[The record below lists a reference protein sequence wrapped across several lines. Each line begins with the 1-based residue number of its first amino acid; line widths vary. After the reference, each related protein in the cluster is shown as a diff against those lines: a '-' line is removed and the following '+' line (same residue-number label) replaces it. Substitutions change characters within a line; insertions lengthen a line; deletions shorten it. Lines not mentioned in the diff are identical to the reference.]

1 MARTRS
7 IAVVAPAGIFDRA
20 RLGAAEAALRARG
33 HTVVEGAHIDGRHRW
48 FAGPAADR
56 AADLAW
62 ALTAPG
68 IDTVWFARGGSGTA
82 DLLAGLPWGALDGRE
97 VWGFSDATALFSA
110 AWGRGRPRG
119 VHAPVLHS
127 LLDAPDDDSRA
138 AVWSLLEDGVAPSL
152 PGRRLCGPATSPV
165 APVVGGNL
173 CVLASL
179 CGTPWAPDLRGAIL
193 LLEDVGER
201 PYRLDRL
208 LAQLAQAGHLDGLAG
223 VALGEFSLP
232 AHPADAGIDLDA
244 VFTERLGPLGVP
256 VLTGLPV
263 GHGRRN
269 RPFVQGAPMQLTDAG
284 LLPLPP
290 ERA

>member
-20 RLGAAEAALRARG
+20 RLDAAEAALRARG
-33 HTVVEGAHIDGRHRW
+33 HRVVEGAHIDARHRW
-48 FAGPAADR
+48 FAGTASQR
-56 AADLAW
+56 AADLAA
-62 ALTAPG
+62 ALTRLDV
-68 IDTVWFARGGSGTA
+68 DTVWFARGGSGTA
-82 DLLAGLPWGALDGRE
+82 DLLGALPWGAMDGRE
-97 VWGFSDATALFSA
+97 VWGFSDATAFFAA
-110 AWGRGRPRG
+110 AWGRGRTRG

-127 LLDAPDDDSRA
+127 LLDGPDADSQD
-138 AVWSLLEDGVAPSL
+138 AVWALLEHGVAPPL
-152 PGRRLCGPATSPV
+152 PGRRLCGPATAPI

-179 CGTPWAPDLRGAIL
+179 CGTPWAPDLRGVIL

-208 LAQLAQAGHLDGLAG
+208 LGQLAQAGHLDGLAG
-223 VALGEFSLP
+223 VALGEFQLP
-232 AHPADAGIDLDA
+232 SHPADADIDLDA
-244 VFTERLGPLGVP
+244 VFAERLGPLGVP
-256 VLTGLPV
+256 VVAGLPV

-269 RPFVQGAPMQLTDAG
+269 RPFCQGAPMQLTDAG
-284 LLPLPP
+284 LVPVAA